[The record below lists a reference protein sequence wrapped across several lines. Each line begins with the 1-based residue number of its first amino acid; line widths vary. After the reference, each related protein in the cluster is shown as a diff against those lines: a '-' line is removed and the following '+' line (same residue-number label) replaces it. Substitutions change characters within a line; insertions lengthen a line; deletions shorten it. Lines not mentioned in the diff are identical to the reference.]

1 MPKLQQGSRSHRYE
15 AGFVAWIKRTYRSSR
30 RRLKSLVRRCES
42 LYLRTFRSFNQEDLL
57 AHLKEIGLMSGDR
70 VLVHGSFDRFGGFRG
85 TPSDVLAALR
95 SAVGSTGLVMM
106 PTTPFSGLALDYAL
120 SGAVMDVRKTP
131 SRMGILSEVFRRSP
145 GVARSVHPTHPV
157 AIWGADAKEW
167 SLGHEQAKTPCGS
180 GSPYRKLLDAKG
192 RILFL
197 GTGIESFT
205 FLHTLEEIYESR
217 LPMSPFTSKI
227 FHLNTRD
234 ESGTLVPTATRLF
247 DATVARLRRPERL
260 IPLLRTTGSWRSK
273 FLQSVPVSLL
283 DCEGARLAYLKLCDS
298 SAHCYDFR

>member
-1 MPKLQQGSRSHRYE
+1 MPKAQQGSRRDLYE
-15 AGFVAWIKRTYRSSR
+15 ARSTAWIKKTYRTGR

-42 LYLRTFRSFNQEDLL
+42 LYLKTFRSFGQEDLL
-57 AHLKEIGLMSGDR
+57 AHLKAIGLMSGDR
-70 VLVHGSFDRFGGFRG
+70 VLVHASFDSFGGFRG
-85 TPSDVLAALR
+85 TPSDVLMALR
-95 SAVGSTGLVMM
+95 RVVGSTGLVMM

-120 SGAVMDVRKTP
+120 SGAVLDVRKTP

-145 GVARSVHPTHPV
+145 DVIRSVHPTHPV

-167 SLGHEQAKTPCGS
+167 SLGHAQAETPCGA
-180 GSPYRKLLDAKG
+180 GSPYRKLLDMRG

-217 LPMSPFTSKI
+217 LPKSPFTSKV
-227 FHLNTRD
+227 FRLKARD
-234 ESGTLVPTATRLF
+234 ESGAMVSTDTRLF

-260 IPLLRTTGSWRSK
+260 IPLLQKTGSWHSK
-273 FLQSVPVSLL
+273 YLRSVPVSLL
-283 DCEGARLAYLKLCDS
+283 DCEGARSAYQKLCDS
-298 SAHCYDFR
+298 GVHCYDFK